1 MAISRTVGASV
12 GVICAS
18 AAVWTFAVYIGDSS
32 SPSRTPSSITAGT
45 APSQADD
52 AQQLT
57 PTSTGPLS
65 TADMKLLTIVRQTSL
80 REIIT
85 SQWAEQRSANPLVRK
100 AAQMMISQHMV
111 LQSKDLDVAQ
121 QLGLKL
127 PDQPS
132 ADMQTGIDRMRTE
145 NGATFDTDYVNTLR
159 QAHAQALIL
168 LSEVRADT
176 RNSLVRPFA
185 ELANGYIT
193 NHIQMLEA
201 TGDVDYA
208 KLPIPT
214 T

>member
-1 MAISRTVGASV
+1 MAISRTVRTSV

-32 SPSRTPSSITAGT
+32 SPSRPATSTTAGT
-45 APSQADD
+45 APSQAD
-52 AQQLT
+52 AAQLT
-57 PTSTGPLS
+57 PTSSGPLS
-65 TADMKLLTIVRQTSL
+65 AADVKLLTIVRQTSL

-85 SQWAEQRSANPLVRK
+85 SQWAEQRTANPMVLK
-100 AAQMMISQHMV
+100 AAQMMISQHTV
-111 LQSKDLDVAQ
+111 LQSKDLDVAE
-121 QLGLKL
+121 QLGLTL
-127 PDQPS
+127 PDKPS

-145 NGATFDTDYVNTLR
+145 TGTTFDTDYVNTLR

-168 LSEVRADT
+168 LAKVRADT